1 MVIFNQGACPLKAAK
16 VLNATI
22 GFTIGDA
29 SIKVTPHETG
39 SPLLIKRRIIGTIPH
54 SQTGKHN
61 PSKPLAKVAK
71 TPFLGSM
78 PVMIL
83 EGIKAAI
90 APEIKEPTRTNGKP
104 SNASAKNEYKK
115 FCHVKVN
122 QLIAACSDPIQLTR
136 ARLVELSAAE
146 NRARYHGNDQERN
159 VRQND
164 GWSGWEIELGRS
176 DDSKGAGEQSE
187 RGAKQKHLTEAGG
200 HHPRSRG
207 RNH

>member
-39 SPLLIKRRIIGTIPH
+39 RPLLIKRRIIGTIPH

-90 APEIKEPTRTNGKP
+90 APEIKEPT
-104 SNASAKNEYKK
+104 NASAKNEYKK

-136 ARLVELSAAE
+136 GRP
-146 NRARYHGNDQERN
+146 DQLP
-159 VRQND
+159 
-164 GWSGWEIELGRS
+164 SS
-176 DDSKGAGEQSE
+176 EQ
-187 RGAKQKHLTEAGG
+187 
-200 HHPRSRG
+200 
-207 RNH
+207 